1 MIPTVTNSSNTQQ
14 SAATSSTST
23 PSGTGSASLD
33 PLVSE
38 QTFLQLL
45 VAQLKNQDPMNP
57 QDGTQFVAELAQF
70 SSVEQ
75 ELGMH
80 SDLDS
85 IKSLLTTEANQQTGQ
100 GGQSGQTD
108 SSGSSGTSGTTQP

>member
-1 MIPTVTNSSNTQQ
+1 MIPSVTTAPNSTQQ
-14 SAATSSTST
+14 TAATSSNSPQGLNS
-23 PSGTGSASLD
+23 PSLNSM
-33 PLVSE
+33 VSE

-45 VAQLKNQDPMNP
+45 VAQLKNQDPLSP

-75 ELGMH
+75 QLQMR

-85 IKSLLTTEANQQTGQ
+85 INNILKTEAKQQSNS
-100 GGQSGQTD
+100 GQSGQTGQ
-108 SSGSSGTSGTTQP
+108 SEQTGNAGTSKS

>member
-1 MIPTVTNSSNTQQ
+1 MIPSVTTTPNSTQQ
-14 SAATSSTST
+14 PAGAAST
-23 PSGTGSASLD
+23 PSQGTSSPSLD

-45 VAQLKNQDPMNP
+45 VAQLKNQDPLDP

-75 ELGMH
+75 QLQMRT
-80 SDLDS
+80 DLDS
-85 IKSLLTTEANQQTGQ
+85 INNILTTEANQQANSGQSSQTGQ
-100 GGQSGQTD
+100 SDQT
-108 SSGSSGTSGTTQP
+108 GNAGTSQS

>member
-1 MIPTVTNSSNTQQ
+1 MIPSVTTAPNSTQQ
-14 SAATSSTST
+14 TAATSSTS
-23 PSGTGSASLD
+23 PQGLNSPGLNS
-33 PLVSE
+33 LVSE

-45 VAQLKNQDPMNP
+45 VAQLKNQDPLNP

-75 ELGMH
+75 QLQMR

-85 IKSLLTTEANQQTGQ
+85 IKNILTTEAKQQGNSGQSSQSNQSDQTGKA
-100 GGQSGQTD
+100 
-108 SSGSSGTSGTTQP
+108 GTSQA

>member
-1 MIPTVTNSSNTQQ
+1 MIPGVTNSTTNTQQ
-14 SAATSSTST
+14 PVGTSPGSAKGTS
-23 PSGTGSASLD
+23 SASLD

-45 VAQLKNQDPMNP
+45 VSQLKNQDPLNP

-75 ELGMH
+75 QLQMRT
-80 SDLDS
+80 DLDS
-85 IKSLLTTEANQQTGQ
+85 INSILTKEANQQANSGQ
-100 GGQSGQTD
+100 AGQAGQSGN
-108 SSGSSGTSGTTQP
+108 SGTSKS